1 MCVCTRRLDN
11 LTPSQDQ
18 GGGEGGER
26 RGVLNGSKEE
36 ERGRT
41 ECLVRARDR
50 RLVRI
55 LKRGFHFFPSEP
67 SPPALHTP
75 KKKRGKKG
83 KKKKHVEKHI
93 TVDNEDEDDEV
104 QQATP
109 TSVEETPPPHAPST
123 HRPLT
128 LKIKLGSNEVLTT
141 TDDRLSV
148 GTGAS
153 ISNFGDEWAGGN

>member
-1 MCVCTRRLDN
+1 MV
-11 LTPSQDQ
+11 S
-18 GGGEGGER
+18 
-26 RGVLNGSKEE
+26 
-36 ERGRT
+36 
-41 ECLVRARDR
+41 
-50 RLVRI
+50 I
-55 LKRGFHFFPSEP
+55 FFFPSEP

-93 TVDNEDEDDEV
+93 TVEDEDDDEV

-109 TSVEETPPPHAPST
+109 TSVEETPPPPHAPST

>member
-1 MCVCTRRLDN
+1 MA
-11 LTPSQDQ
+11 SIF
-18 GGGEGGER
+18 
-26 RGVLNGSKEE
+26 S
-36 ERGRT
+36 
-41 ECLVRARDR
+41 
-50 RLVRI
+50 
-55 LKRGFHFFPSEP
+55 PSEP

-93 TVDNEDEDDEV
+93 TVDNEDEDEDDNEV